1 MANAFQHSAFQVN
14 AFQEALDGGYL
25 FAVDQNDTGSFVG
38 TVSKA
43 VLIHDGDGWKKRKE
57 ISKKIAKLEKLRI
70 KAIRDDA
77 VKRKQIIADLVD
89 PQPKVSKRKQKE
101 LQSNQELKVDI
112 PSIDLVELDRSIAQ
126 LEKQKEDITR
136 ALAYK
141 EEAARIQA
149 ELAILEA
156 HRLAELDDEE
166 ALLAL
171 IL

>member
-25 FAVDQNDTGSFVG
+25 YAIDQNDTGSFVG

-43 VLIHDGDGWKKRKE
+43 ALIHDGDGWKRRKE
-57 ISKKIAKLEKLRI
+57 INKKLAELEKLRRE
-70 KAIRDDA
+70 AVRADA
-77 VKRKQIIADLVD
+77 ARRKQTIADLVD
-89 PQPKVSKRKQKE
+89 PKPKVSKRKQKE

-112 PSIDLVELDRSIAQ
+112 PSIDLAELDRSIAQ
-126 LEKQKEDITR
+126 LEKQKQDI
-136 ALAYK
+136 AKAIAYK
-141 EEAARIQA
+141 EEAARLEA
-149 ELAILEA
+149 AILEA

-171 IL
+171 LL